1 LACITGHN
9 RLEGRDYVRNDL
21 QKDKKLQ
28 KRPKVEKKIAAPEGA
43 RTLDL
48 WIAQISTFPSALE
61 MTPNFGLA
69 TARS

>member
-1 LACITGHN
+1 MTSKKIKSCKKG
-9 RLEGRDYVRNDL
+9 
-21 QKDKKLQ
+21 QKLK
-28 KRPKVEKKIAAPEGA
+28 KKIAAPEGA

-69 TARS
+69 TARSQI